1 MKALIKEPITPVTE
15 KATNGVTLR
24 RLLYGAIIVCV
35 LILAVLSA
43 FGRLSMMM
51 DVHEWLFGR

>member
-1 MKALIKEPITPVTE
+1 MKALLKEPVIHATE
-15 KATNGVTLR
+15 KATTAETLR
-24 RLLYGAIIVCV
+24 RLVYGAIIVCV

-51 DVHEWLFGR
+51 DVHDWLFSR